1 MSTVRAGAPA
11 ALNSRRRSPRLF
23 ESLLV
28 DVRGEGAVDVIAD
41 RLWRAGLVTVSGLT
55 TPEAVADLAARLMDT
70 SPYDEDGPFGLH
82 GIRDTRRHTHRVD
95 GVVLTR
101 GPVDLHTC
109 GAVLREPPR
118 LVLVVCFK
126 RARSG
131 GETLLA
137 DGRAVFD
144 DLLREQPDAAH
155 ALSLP
160 GAAIFG
166 RGADAFAAPV
176 FQVLADQRRVVRLR
190 QDGLIRWPEHAQ
202 PHVLALRARLAR
214 HQRVI
219 KLRPGDGYLLDN
231 SRWLHGRGPFIG
243 NRLFHRAEG
252 TPLIPM
258 DSDAWPEADAW

>member
-11 ALNSRRRSPRLF
+11 AVNGRRRSTRLF

-28 DVRGEGAVDVIAD
+28 NVWGEDAAGVIAD
-41 RLWRAGLVTVSGLT
+41 RLWRVGLVTVSGLT
-55 TPEAVADLAARLMDT
+55 TAEAVADFAARVMDT
-70 SPYDEDGPFGLH
+70 SAYDEGGLFGLH
-82 GIRDTRRHTHRVD
+82 GIRDTRQHTHRVD
-95 GVVLTR
+95 GAVLTR

-109 GAVLREPPR
+109 GAALPEPPR
-118 LVLVVCFK
+118 LVLVVCFRK
-126 RARSG
+126 ASRG

-160 GAAIFG
+160 GAASFG

-176 FQVLADQRRVVRLR
+176 FQILAGKRRVVRLR
-190 QDGLIRWPEHAQ
+190 QDGLIRWPEHTQ
-202 PHVLALRARLAR
+202 PYVPALRARLAR

-219 KLRPGDGYLLDN
+219 KLRPGEGYLLDN
-231 SRWLHGRGPFIG
+231 SRWLHGRGPFAG
-243 NRLFHRAEG
+243 NRIFHRAEG
-252 TPLIPM
+252 SPLIPM
-258 DSDAWPEADAW
+258 DSDAWPEGDAW